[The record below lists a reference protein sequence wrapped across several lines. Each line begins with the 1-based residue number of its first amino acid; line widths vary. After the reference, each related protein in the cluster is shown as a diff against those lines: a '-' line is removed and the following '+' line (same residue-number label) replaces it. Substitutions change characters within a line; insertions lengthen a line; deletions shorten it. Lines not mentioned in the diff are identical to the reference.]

1 MASWFCLLSMYRG
14 QGVARFAWLLQDS
27 RLVKQVEKR
36 PGPGGG
42 VPKGPRGQGPS
53 LDSATSQPLPFPKE
67 GQSEYDF

>member
-1 MASWFCLLSMYRG
+1 M
-14 QGVARFAWLLQDS
+14 
-27 RLVKQVEKR
+27 KQVEKR
-36 PGPGGG
+36 PGRGGG